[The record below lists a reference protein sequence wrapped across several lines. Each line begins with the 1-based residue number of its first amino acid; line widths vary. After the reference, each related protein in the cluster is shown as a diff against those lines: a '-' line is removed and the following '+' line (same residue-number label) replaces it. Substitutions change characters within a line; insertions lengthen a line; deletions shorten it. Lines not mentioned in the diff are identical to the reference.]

1 MISIVIVELYLAC
14 EIHHDFVELFIQSID
29 IQLNHLLS
37 PKVYH
42 AGQGRA
48 RKKHIPR
55 GSGESGRA
63 NQERRASMTLKELEA
78 LPEEMLTVDQIAEV
92 IGSKPHSIRIQA
104 QNNPDKL
111 GFPVI
116 VSGTRVRIPKA
127 GFLYF
132 CRFGRPIET
141 GRKETA

>member
-48 RKKHIPR
+48 RKTSIER
-55 GSGESGRA
+55 ILGLADESGRA
-63 NQERRASMTLKELEA
+63 S
-78 LPEEMLTVDQIAEV
+78 
-92 IGSKPHSIRIQA
+92 
-104 QNNPDKL
+104 
-111 GFPVI
+111 
-116 VSGTRVRIPKA
+116 
-127 GFLYF
+127 
-132 CRFGRPIET
+132 
-141 GRKETA
+141 